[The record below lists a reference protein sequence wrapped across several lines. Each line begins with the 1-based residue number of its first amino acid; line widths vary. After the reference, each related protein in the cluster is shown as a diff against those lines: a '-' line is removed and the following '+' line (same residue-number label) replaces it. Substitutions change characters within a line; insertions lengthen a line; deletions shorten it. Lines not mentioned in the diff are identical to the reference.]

1 MSKRKNGSPGPGAS
15 RSNNKKK
22 RECLLHSLCVPN
34 CSRRTRSRQE
44 ADPWGFCPISGYLF
58 SSGGLSLL
66 QLPFS
71 LAALWICSYG
81 GRSWTFRCLPT
92 AAPHLSAPS
101 KLGAYSIVFIT
112 GPPFSI
118 YIITHGRRKVNSFL
132 KKIIRQS
139 AQIGKQKSL
148 KSLCIL
154 RIDFCSQLW
163 YNISGCSDRLRSQR
177 AQTKK
182 RQTYQSAQ

>member
-1 MSKRKNGSPGPGAS
+1 MPK
-15 RSNNKKK
+15 
-22 RECLLHSLCVPN
+22 

-101 KLGAYSIVFIT
+101 KLGAYSVGWHQIPSFSVFIIAHSRVKVKGFCEKILIFLGSVPSILCEVALLPDALRGIVPT
-112 GPPFSI
+112 I
-118 YIITHGRRKVNSFL
+118 YIAGDGTP
-132 KKIIRQS
+132 
-139 AQIGKQKSL
+139 
-148 KSLCIL
+148 
-154 RIDFCSQLW
+154 
-163 YNISGCSDRLRSQR
+163 SD
-177 AQTKK
+177 
-182 RQTYQSAQ
+182 

>member
-22 RECLLHSLCVPN
+22 RECLLHSLCAPN

-71 LAALWICSYG
+71 LAALWIGSYG

-118 YIITHGRRKVNSFL
+118 YIITHGRRKVKGFCEKILIFL
-132 KKIIRQS
+132 GSVPSI
-139 AQIGKQKSL
+139 
-148 KSLCIL
+148 LCEVALLPDAL
-154 RIDFCSQLW
+154 RGIVPTIYIAGD
-163 YNISGCSDRLRSQR
+163 GTPSD
-177 AQTKK
+177 
-182 RQTYQSAQ
+182 

>member
-1 MSKRKNGSPGPGAS
+1 MGFSSKYTKSIKNVENFCAICPNAKTARQVRGRAAQTI
-15 RSNNKKK
+15 KKK

-58 SSGGLSLL
+58 NSGGLSLL

-71 LAALWICSYG
+71 LAALWIGSYS

-101 KLGAYSIVFIT
+101 KLGAYSVGWHQI
-112 GPPFSI
+112 PSFSI
-118 YIITHGRRKVNSFL
+118 FIIAHSRVKVKGFCE
-132 KKIIRQS
+132 KILIFFRS
-139 AQIGKQKSL
+139 PLRGKAE
-148 KSLCIL
+148 
-154 RIDFCSQLW
+154 R
-163 YNISGCSDRLRSQR
+163 
-177 AQTKK
+177 
-182 RQTYQSAQ
+182 

>member
-22 RECLLHSLCVPN
+22 RVCLLHSLCVPN

-92 AAPHLSAPS
+92 AAPHLQALS
-101 KLGAYSIVFIT
+101 KLRARPVGRHRIPSFIV
-112 GPPFSI
+112 
-118 YIITHGRRKVNSFL
+118 IIIAHTRKKVNRFLKSFL
-132 KKIIRQS
+132 FFLPLEAIN
-139 AQIGKQKSL
+139 G
-148 KSLCIL
+148 
-154 RIDFCSQLW
+154 D
-163 YNISGCSDRLRSQR
+163 
-177 AQTKK
+177 
-182 RQTYQSAQ
+182 